1 MATTRNPTLLK
12 IDSSP
17 MGDRSVSRKLTA
29 AFAKAWLKAH
39 PGGTVISRDLTV
51 LHIPIVDGSWVGAA
65 YTPEDART
73 TQQKDALAT
82 SDMLIAE
89 LQQADEYVIGV
100 PMHNFSIP
108 STLKLW
114 IDQVVRLGKT
124 VAYSAA
130 GVEGLLKGKKV
141 TLLMASAAVVPAT
154 VTFAA
159 NATSVIVP
167 VTGVGIGLAVIHA
180 SALPSVGDT
189 TASVTVASPGTIQ
202 VSSNASVGLGQS
214 VAFSIT
220 LPAAAPTGGITVT
233 LASSDPSKVS
243 VTPASVTIAAGSTT
257 PAA

>member
-1 MATTRNPTLLK
+1 
-12 IDSSP
+12 
-17 MGDRSVSRKLTA
+17 MGERSVSRNLTA

-39 PGGTVISRDLTV
+39 PGGTVISRDLTA

-114 IDQVVRLGKT
+114 IDQVVRIGKT

-130 GVEGLLKGKKV
+130 GVEGLLKGKKG
-141 TLLMASAAVVPAT
+141 TLLMASGGVYEQGSVREAFNF
-154 VTFAA
+154 VT
-159 NATSVIVP
+159 P
-167 VTGVGIGLAVIHA
+167 YLR
-180 SALPSVGDT
+180 
-189 TASVTVASPGTIQ
+189 TIF
-202 VSSNASVGLGQS
+202 G
-214 VAFSIT
+214 FI
-220 LPAAAPTGGITVT
+220 GITDVNF
-233 LASSDPSKVS
+233 
-243 VTPASVTIAAGSTT
+243 IAAGGTQKLMTGEVDPQTFLAPSLEKVH
-257 PAA
+257 AQASL